1 MPFLEKNIDNF
12 GFIIGSLTRLYNA
25 SQAPADFGLGQIDVS
40 DIYKSILSKALKAF
54 RIDALAQP
62 IVAQPTSGSSLHNTF
77 TQPGRVWIS

>member
-62 IVAQPTSGSSLHNTF
+62 TSGSSLHNTF